1 MAQIYDRIDFLWTSR
16 GDIYIGGD
24 GDIMDTQYDPLR
36 SFIQEVRT
44 RVESDQGDWKNFPDI
59 GAGISDFVGE
69 PNNPIT
75 AEAIRT
81 RIIGA
86 LARDGFVHTGD
97 MKIKYLPLDRDKLL
111 LRLSFEVAPTATN
124 GSTQTLTHSMLYSYS
139 ENNVYF
145 VR

>member
-1 MAQIYDRIDFLWTSR
+1 
-16 GDIYIGGD
+16 
-24 GDIMDTQYDPLR
+24 MDTEYDPLR

-75 AEAIRT
+75 AEGIRT
-81 RIIGA
+81 RIMGA
-86 LARDGFVHTGD
+86 LARDGFVHTSD

-124 GSTQTLTHSMLYSYS
+124 GSTQVLTHSMIYSYS